1 MLVTN
6 AQVCLN
12 TLFALLHGISDN
24 GQHGVELEH
33 VKYGVTNETAWDNQL
48 GDVDIN
54 HAKGTKTE
62 EIALD
67 HYHQH
72 GVQIEHAECQK
83 TDEIVL
89 NDHHQCGIVIE
100 DAEYQTTGEIVL
112 YNEEH
117 EQLPCTKL
125 AKSLKRKR
133 GRGRNWTKEETSVLL
148 DCKVKAC
155 FQKGNEAGTCWNMIS
170 QEIREKVGTM
180 LTGDQCRLRY
190 DTLLKAY
197 KIVMDYCVK
206 TGKSFSE
213 ITEEE
218 RIKLRLATILHEDW
232 FMAIDKICHCSP
244 HKAESHKRVKSTPS
258 VVQSPWEI
266 LMLAEKGA
274 EEDVQI
280 SMDVG
285 HEDWFMAID
294 KICHCSPHKAKS
306 HKRVK
311 STLSVVQSPWEILM
325 LAEKGA
331 DEDVQ
336 ISMDVGHEQDFSS
349 SLIQDPSLCQGEW
362 RDKNSAL
369 ESKVQAEV
377 EQSITLK
384 VSEEVSSPGEQCET
398 TDTTQILSAG
408 VIFDSFSTKSDGK
421 DSKKFRDLLSRTFY
435 LLIQR
440 RSHFPFNISFS
451 CVFHYAVNHTHA
463 LDSS

>member
-6 AQVCLN
+6 GQDCLN
-12 TLFALLHGISDN
+12 TLFSLLHGISDN

-48 GDVDIN
+48 GSVDIN
-54 HAKGTKTE
+54 HAKYTKTE

-155 FQKGNEAGTCWNMIS
+155 FQNGNAAGTCWNMIS
-170 QEIREKVGTM
+170 QEIWEKIGTM

-244 HKAESHKRVKSTPS
+244 RKAKSHKLVESTPS
-258 VVQSPWEI
+258 VVHGQRPLRSARPLQPLFLPTSI
-266 LMLAEKGA
+266 FPT
-274 EEDVQI
+274 D
-280 SMDVG
+280 S
-285 HEDWFMAID
+285 
-294 KICHCSPHKAKS
+294 
-306 HKRVK
+306 
-311 STLSVVQSPWEILM
+311 
-325 LAEKGA
+325 
-331 DEDVQ
+331 
-336 ISMDVGHEQDFSS
+336 EQDFSS

-408 VIFDSFSTKSDGK
+408 VIFDSFATKSVGK
-421 DSKKFRDLLSRTFY
+421 DSKKF
-435 LLIQR
+435 
-440 RSHFPFNISFS
+440 
-451 CVFHYAVNHTHA
+451 
-463 LDSS
+463 